1 MVQQP
6 SINQNKE
13 NLKIEVTV
21 TIEEEKKIIMAM
33 MMIEMMMIEMMMTM
47 RRRTI
52 RIRTMRTGWRAVG
65 WECVSRSWSRS

>member
-1 MVQQP
+1 MLQLP

-33 MMIEMMMIEMMMTM
+33 MMIEMMMIMMMM
-47 RRRTI
+47 RRRLTI

>member
-1 MVQQP
+1 MLQQP
-6 SINQNKE
+6 SIIQNEE

-33 MMIEMMMIEMMMTM
+33 MMIEMMMMM
-47 RRRTI
+47 RKRLTI

-65 WECVSRSWSRS
+65 

>member
-1 MVQQP
+1 MLQQP
-6 SINQNKE
+6 PINQNKE

-33 MMIEMMMIEMMMTM
+33 MMIEMMM
-47 RRRTI
+47 RKRLTI
-52 RIRTMRTGWRAVG
+52 KIRTMRTGWRAVG